1 MGSILTVPCVV
12 KLDNKVSIITGAN
25 TGIGYETAKDF
36 AARNAH
42 VILACRNKEKG
53 ENAVNR
59 IKEEVTKSDPNIKLE
74 DIKIEFMEL
83 DLSSLNS
90 VRNFVKEFKSRDLPL
105 HLLINNAGIM
115 NTPYG
120 KTQDGFEQQFGTN
133 HLGHFLL
140 TNLLLDDIKKSA
152 PARIIN
158 VSSSAHFMG
167 KINFDDLMSEK
178 SYGGWAAYGQ
188 SKLANVM
195 FTYELARKLEGTGVT
210 VNAVHPG
217 AVATE
222 LGRHTF
228 YINFISG
235 VFRSP
240 YKGALTTIYVAV
252 SPEAS
257 NITGKYW
264 ADTVVKSSSSASYNV
279 EDQKKLWDISAKLVG
294 LDENSSKDE
303 QN

>member
-1 MGSILTVPCVV
+1 MGSLLTVPSEV